1 MKKCLLIFIAL
12 SVLVTSCSYK
22 HVIPTEQVLQDPE
35 KYKIASVTTVDG
47 KVIEFP
53 YTATIRDNKIVG
65 YSGNDSLEVIP
76 LSEIQSMSH
85 MKADRGKNIRLV
97 IGIGML
103 ACAVMLLIEFQTTS
117 AKEWEGR
124 D

>member
-12 SVLVTSCSYK
+12 SVLVTSCSSK

-47 KVIEFP
+47 EVIDFP

-65 YSGNDSLEVIP
+65 YSKNDSLEVIP

-97 IGIGML
+97 IGCVGAL
-103 ACAVMLLIEFQTTS
+103 ACVFVLFAFRAAV
-117 AKEWEGR
+117 AEGME
-124 D
+124 